1 MSAEWPALSYYL
13 KHLPFDLL
21 KIDGEF
27 VRNLTDSVKDQVV
40 VKSLARIATE
50 LGKRTVA
57 EFVEDDATLELLR
70 EYGVD
75 FAQGYG
81 IGVPQPVAEWLG
93 RQTSDPES
101 LPVPPALLAEP
112 A

>member
-1 MSAEWPALSYYL
+1 
-13 KHLPFDLL
+13 
-21 KIDGEF
+21 
-27 VRNLTDSVKDQVV
+27 V

-75 FAQGYG
+75 FAQGFG
-81 IGVPQPVAEWLG
+81 IGRPQPVSEWLG
-93 RQTSDPES
+93 TRPTPR
-101 LPVPPALLAEP
+101 PALTTLA
-112 A
+112 